1 MLLCLTFLLMRWI
14 QRSTNQKNMRNFIF
28 RYLQRIL
35 TTLILLFFATA
46 LFCQTPDNPFEPGTT
61 VEQVFTWWTGVY
73 MGALM
78 LLTRLQ
84 AAFFP
89 KAGALPKTALRYVLI
104 AAVVGILFVTL
115 GFTNAWGIIIGF
127 VGAALSYDKV
137 IDPLSN
143 IPGFQWL
150 KTPKP
155 VE

>member
-1 MLLCLTFLLMRWI
+1 
-14 QRSTNQKNMRNFIF
+14 MRNIF
-28 RYLQRIL
+28 KIVTLARFF
-35 TTLILLFFATA
+35 TALILCVFATA
-46 LFCQTPDNPFEPGTT
+46 VFGQNADNPFEPGTS
-61 VEQVFTWWTGVY
+61 VEKVFSWWTAVY
-73 MGALM
+73 GGAVM
-78 LLTRLQ
+78 VLTRLQ

-104 AAVVGILFVTL
+104 AAVVGALFLTL
-115 GFTNAWGIIIGF
+115 GFTNAWGIVIGF

-155 VE
+155 VQ

>member
-1 MLLCLTFLLMRWI
+1 
-14 QRSTNQKNMRNFIF
+14 MRNIF
-28 RYLQRIL
+28 KIL
-35 TTLILLFFATA
+35 TPARFLAALLVCLFAPA
-46 LFCQTPDNPFEPGTT
+46 VFGQNPDNPFEPGTS
-61 VEQVFTWWTGVY
+61 VEKVFSWWTAVY
-73 MGALM
+73 GGAVM
-78 LLTRLQ
+78 VLTRLQ

-104 AAVVGILFVTL
+104 AAVVGALFLTL
-115 GFTNAWGIIIGF
+115 GFTNAWGIVIGF

-155 VE
+155 VQ